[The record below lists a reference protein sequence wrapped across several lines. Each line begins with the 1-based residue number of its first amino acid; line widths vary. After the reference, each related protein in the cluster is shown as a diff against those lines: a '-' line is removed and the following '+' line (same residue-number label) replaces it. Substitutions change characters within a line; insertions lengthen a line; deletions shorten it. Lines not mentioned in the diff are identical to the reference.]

1 MNARKEIDN
10 LAINNPTLSEVY
22 YGTGERKLRRRKQI
36 KQQTLIERKKQNQVN
51 TNTCSI

>member
-22 YGTGERKLRRRKQI
+22 YGTGERKLRRRKRI
-36 KQQTLIERKKQNQVN
+36 KQQTLIERKKQNQN
-51 TNTCSI
+51 IYLN